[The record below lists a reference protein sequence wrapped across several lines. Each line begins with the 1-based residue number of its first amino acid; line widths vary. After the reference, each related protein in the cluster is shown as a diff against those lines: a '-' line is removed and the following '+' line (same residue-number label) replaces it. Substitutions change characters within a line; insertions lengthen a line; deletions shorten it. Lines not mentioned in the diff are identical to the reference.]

1 MYEVP
6 ITQRASAAAAHGKGC
21 LPQMVWCSQS
31 DRRGTSWLYY
41 SLRLGAV
48 SGGEEDGSV
57 RRVLRR
63 LPYQRDVRCKGG
75 LPKLYYVFMTSKV
88 GEEDEYMCREFP

>member
-6 ITQRASAAAAHGKGC
+6 ITQRASAAAAHGTGC
-21 LPQMVWCSQS
+21 LPQIVWCSQS

-48 SGGEEDGSV
+48 
-57 RRVLRR
+57 RRMDQFAEFCDVYHTSAMCVVQGD
-63 LPYQRDVRCKGG
+63 YQS
-75 LPKLYYVFMTSKV
+75 YTMYS
-88 GEEDEYMCREFP
+88 